1 MISKFLSDNFIMTQ
15 TKTLKASENLSVTYD
30 LIESSFSTEKED
42 YIYYSLL
49 VTSSLDNNRDDKVF
63 VSDIERD
70 KNNAIKI
77 FNLIS
82 NNDVTPISVIDVISD
97 TIGML

>member
-63 VSDIERD
+63 FSDIERD